1 MTGDRVKCL
10 KCNGVGAPWNN
21 SASVPCDLCGGTGV
35 VVKLIASE
43 EEVATLI
50 DSLDAAL
57 VDPVNP
63 ARRGI
68 RDFEAL
74 RVDLQQ
80 VTA

>member
-1 MTGDRVKCL
+1 MIGDRVKCQ

-21 SASVPCDLCGGTGV
+21 SASVPCDLCGGTGI
-35 VVKLIASE
+35 VVKLIARE
-43 EEVATLI
+43 EEIAALV

-57 VDPVNP
+57 RDPVNP
-63 ARRGI
+63 TRRDV

-80 VTA
+80 VAA